1 MGVLTAIC
9 AVALCVWLHNSCV
22 LMKAVGLTNMQ
33 CKKKE
38 KKINDFHMKMKKKK
52 MNLTVASRFNNMEIS
67 GPIKSTSTGLTDS
80 QKTGALMSL
89 HLCGRSNISAPVS
102 SHSSRSSNLH
112 WLSKSLF
119 AFALQ
124 GFTFTLHHYIWVLKS
139 WDWNVCTM
147 YCHKKSPQWSKK
159 KKELSAAICI
169 IQQTQNNDDL

>member
-22 LMKAVGLTNMQ
+22 LMKAVGLTNMH
-33 CKKKE
+33 CKKKTNQ
-38 KKINDFHMKMKKKK
+38 KNKLINDFHMKMKKK

-67 GPIKSTSTGLTDS
+67 EPIKSMSTGLTDS

-89 HLCGRSNISAPVS
+89 HLCGRSDISAPAS

-119 AFALQ
+119 VFALQ
-124 GFTFTLHHYIWVLKS
+124 GSTFTLHHYIWVLKP
-139 WDWNVCTM
+139 WDWNVCTAT
-147 YCHKKSPQWSKK
+147 KDSLNGAK
-159 KKELSAAICI
+159 KKERAFCCNMYNS
-169 IQQTQNNDDL
+169 TDSK